1 MKVSVTNDQHST
13 PRGVDL
19 SVVPENPTIATFGAA
34 ILTGSITAGGEMKAA
49 LLIPYAQIPNVM
61 PVFEFQGG
69 VVFEITVRRVT
80 RDELP
85 KGGWNR

>member
-1 MKVSVTNDQHST
+1 MKVSVANNQPDT

-19 SVVPENPTIATFGAA
+19 SVVPSDPLIATFGAA
-34 ILTGSITAGGEMKAA
+34 ILTGNITAGGEMKAA

-69 VVFEITVRRVT
+69 VVFEITVRRVK
-80 RDELP
+80 RDDLP
-85 KGGWNR
+85 EGGWNR